1 MDLGSLLFSV
11 CLMMISVP
19 GDVRCSAGDATN
31 CTCPPIPPK
40 SLTQPLPETCFQVNN
55 SFRYSCIGGYVR
67 KAGTSALTRCKNID
81 GVTKWMD
88 VTLQCIPDPK
98 IIPPPPPPPT
108 VEQVHTDIPLDSTIA
123 TIATTVTA
131 TASLQT
137 TQSIS
142 TSVSVTAETDST
154 EPTSPGLQDLSV
166 HTPASTV
173 DVTDTQSTART
184 TPVSTTAVP
193 SENSTVGSHA
203 LAEQTSTTIAK
214 IAIVSL
220 VTICAVAGI
229 SFYFYKRRTK
239 YNIPVRTTEDDMDMD
254 DIQSSRRVCSQ
265 QPDAAAEGSRLNG
278 DQDWKV

>member
-123 TIATTVTA
+123 TIATTVT
-131 TASLQT
+131 
-137 TQSIS
+137 
-142 TSVSVTAETDST
+142 
-154 EPTSPGLQDLSV
+154 
-166 HTPASTV
+166 STV